1 MALPTIQSYSMPV
14 AADLPANRAFWTP
27 DPQRAVLLVH
37 DMQAYF
43 LNAYDTQQAPIP
55 ALVAHI
61 KALLEQCRKLG
72 VPVVYTAQPGEQS
85 RDERGLLFDYWGEG
99 INKAPHLKYILP
111 ELAPAEGDTVLDKW
125 RYSAFRKSNLIDL
138 MKAQGRDQ
146 LIITGIYAHIGCMM
160 TAAEAFMQDIQA
172 FMVADA
178 LADFSLENHT
188 MAITYAANRCAVV
201 LTTEQVQAHLG
212 AEAGSVAGAG
222 VGSDAGAGAG
232 SGAGAGIGSGAGA
245 AVCAHF
251 HVDILREQVA
261 KLLYEAPESLGDHDH
276 LIDVHGLDSI
286 RVMSLVEAWRQQGAE
301 VTFVELAEQPTL
313 ASWSELL
320 QSKTKV
326 GVHA

>member
-1 MALPTIQSYSMPV
+1 MALPRIPSYSMPV
-14 AADLPANRAFWTP
+14 AADLPANRASWTP
-27 DPQRAVLLVH
+27 DPQRTVLLVH

-43 LNAYDTQQAPIP
+43 LNAYDTQRAPIP
-55 ALVAHI
+55 TLVVHI

-85 RDERGLLFDYWGEG
+85 RDERGLLFDFWGEG
-99 INKAPHLKYILP
+99 INKAPHLKNILP

-125 RYSAFRKSNLIDL
+125 RYSAFRKSNLADL
-138 MKAQGRDQ
+138 MKEQGRDQ

-201 LTTEQVQAHLG
+201 LTTAQVEAHLG
-212 AEAGSVAGAG
+212 AGAESGAG
-222 VGSDAGAGAG
+222 VGVGSEAG
-232 SGAGAGIGSGAGA
+232 SGAKTGA
-245 AVCAHF
+245 AVGTADSVHF
-251 HVDILREQVA
+251 HVDTLREQVA
-261 KLLYEAPESLGDHDH
+261 KLLYEAPESLGDDDH

-301 VTFVELAEQPTL
+301 VTFAQLAEQPTL

-320 QSKTKV
+320 QANTKV

>member
-14 AADLPANRAFWTP
+14 AADLPANRASWTP

-43 LNAYDTQQAPIP
+43 LNAYDTQRAPIP
-55 ALVAHI
+55 TLVAHI

-85 RDERGLLFDYWGEG
+85 RDERGLLFDFWGEG
-99 INKAPHLKYILP
+99 INKAPHLKNILP

-125 RYSAFRKSNLIDL
+125 RYSAFRKSNLADL

-178 LADFSLENHT
+178 LADFSLENHA
-188 MAITYAANRCAVV
+188 MAIAYAANRCAVV
-201 LTTEQVQAHLG
+201 LTTAQVQGHLG
-212 AEAGSVAGAG
+212 AGAESG
-222 VGSDAGAGAG
+222 VGVGFEAG
-232 SGAGAGIGSGAGA
+232 SGAKTGA
-245 AVCAHF
+245 AVGTADCAHF
-251 HVDILREQVA
+251 HVDTLREQVA
-261 KLLYEAPESLGDHDH
+261 KLLYEAPESLGDDDH
-276 LIDVHGLDSI
+276 LIDAHGLDSI

-301 VTFVELAEQPTL
+301 VTFAQLAEQPTL

-320 QSKTKV
+320 QAKTKE
-326 GVHA
+326 GAHA